1 MNNWHT
7 KEVDE
12 LFEAILLLKDKEE
25 CYEFFSDACTIKEI
39 LDISQR
45 LKVAKMLRAGNSYA
59 TISQAVGVSTATI
72 SRVSRCL
79 EYGSSGYNKV
89 LMRLE
94 EKND

>member
-1 MNNWHT
+1 MSKWHT

-12 LFEAILLLKDKEE
+12 LFEAILLLETKEE

-45 LKVAKMLRAGNSYA
+45 LKVAKMLRAGKSYA
-59 TISQAVGVSTATI
+59 AISAEVGVSTATI

-89 LMRLE
+89 LVRLE
-94 EKND
+94 ENK

>member
-1 MNNWHT
+1 MSNWHT

-12 LFEAILLLKDKEE
+12 LFEAILSIENKEE

-39 LDISQR
+39 LDIAQR

-59 TISQAVGVSTATI
+59 QISREVGVSTATI

-79 EYGSSGYNKV
+79 EYGSSGYNKI
-89 LMRLE
+89 LE
-94 EKND
+94 RMEIEK

>member
-12 LFEAILLLKDKEE
+12 LFEAILLLETKEE
-25 CYEFFSDACTIKEI
+25 CYDFFSDACTIKEI
-39 LDISQR
+39 LDIAQR
-45 LKVAKMLRAGNSYA
+45 LKVAKMLRSGKSYA
-59 TISQAVGVSTATI
+59 SISSEVGVSTATI

-89 LMRLE
+89 LERLE

>member
-1 MNNWHT
+1 MNSWHT

-12 LFEAILLLKDKEE
+12 LFEAILLIKDKNE

-45 LKVAKMLRAGNSYA
+45 LKVAKMLRAGKSYA
-59 TISQAVGVSTATI
+59 AISAEVGVSTATI

-79 EYGSSGYNKV
+79 EYGSSGYNK
-89 LMRLE
+89 LLSRLE
-94 EKND
+94 EKK